1 MLTMRPGWTRRLSR
15 LGSFY
20 AAGLLAAVV
29 ALLALAKLTDEVL
42 EGETRSVNI
51 TVLEYLHAHA
61 NPTLDVLA
69 LGLSHLGG
77 VAGTAAMG
85 SAAMAIFLWRRRPLD
100 AAALAI
106 VLLGAA
112 VLVVLLKHAFRQ
124 PRPDL
129 FQSLAPALGYS
140 FPSGHALLSSCL
152 YGYLAAL
159 LVLDGPRRRWWPA
172 AALALLVVGI
182 SWSRLYLGVHWL
194 SDVLAGGL
202 VGAFWVT
209 CCLLARQLAL
219 GRYQQRRPQPR
230 PISGG
235 APLSPSSE
243 VGTAAEKHR

>member
-1 MLTMRPGWTRRLSR
+1 MAPQLIRLIVGWPRRLGR
-15 LGSFY
+15 LGWFY
-20 AAGLLAAVV
+20 AAALLTAVI

-51 TVLEYLHAHA
+51 AVLDYLHAHA

-69 LGLSHLGG
+69 LGLTHLGG
-77 VAGTAAMG
+77 VAGTAAVG
-85 SAAMAIFLWRRRPLD
+85 TAAMVLFLRRRRPLD
-100 AAALAI
+100 AAALAL

-129 FQSLAPALGYS
+129 FQSLAPAHGFS

-152 YGYLAAL
+152 YGYLGVV
-159 LVLDGPRRRWWPA
+159 LVLDGPHRRWWPA
-172 AALALLVVGI
+172 AALASLVVGI

-202 VGAFWVT
+202 VGAIWVT
-209 CCLLARQLAL
+209 CCLRARQFAL
-219 GRYQQRRPQPR
+219 GRYQQGSPWPR
-230 PISGG
+230 PRSGG
-235 APLSPSSE
+235 APPSPSK
-243 VGTAAEKHR
+243 TD